1 MSLHLCACLGPAPG
15 EVLCFCQKAGRL
27 PPEKRTTLGPDGA
40 AIMRAIFE
48 GNPMQNNIKW
58 SAADAAALRE
68 LEPRRKLFNDVYM
81 PKLSDTLK
89 RVFGSRHFAGEG
101 VAAMAFILSQ
111 HADEVRDALKP
122 FDSGVR
128 PAQPAE
134 RT

>member
-1 MSLHLCACLGPAPG
+1 MTLHLCACLGPAPG

-48 GNPMQNNIKW
+48 GNPMQNNIRW
-58 SAADAAALRE
+58 TAADEARLRE
-68 LEPRRKLFNDVYM
+68 LEQRRKLFNDVHM
-81 PKLSDTLK
+81 PKLVDALGRTLAPQGYDATHIT
-89 RVFGSRHFAGEG
+89 RLARF
-101 VAAMAFILSQ
+101 LSQ
-111 HADEVRDALKP
+111 DADRIRDALNP